1 MSASPLTKVTLT
13 FDDMF
18 GKKAAAN
25 EQSGNTGQ
33 AGFGSAGLVSTGID
47 FVDKVLGGGTKKS
60 GVYGV
65 IGPTGVGKS
74 TLAAMLAVRG
84 ALRTRVTGVDE
95 KPDLLHRRKKPWALL
110 DLRCDTANT
119 TRLVMSYA
127 ANVDQ
132 SAFFKIVKPADSSI
146 QNEARKSSR
155 GLKTS
160 TNGKNNSF
168 QRTAKKLNDNLYAF
182 SVHNV
187 SPSPAGILYYLKY
200 LSDFVKCGIG
210 GIVID
215 DVRLSWYA
223 HTQEFPQNTDGRRFY
238 LDFVNDFCR
247 FLSIKFRCPVWVTH
261 QMNGI
266 ACSRRPADQ
275 FTHRDAADC
284 KNFADQLDAC
294 LVMGTPSEDEHVF
307 SLRCTKGDTR
317 AISKDLVLL
326 KHDDH
331 SAGLVP
337 ADNFVEDTRNKT
349 WKRVDPAKEILSF
362 ADQEHLDNLIEDL
375 GRGPVT
381 VRKTEQ
387 SKSVERIKPEKEGRG
402 QRETTKG
409 NLLIVQKSLGKSSP
423 REIAKAGAG
432 S

>member
-1 MSASPLTKVTLT
+1 MPASPLTKVTLT

-18 GKKAAAN
+18 GQKAAAN

-33 AGFGSAGLVSTGID
+33 AAFGSASLVSTGID
-47 FVDKVLGGGTKKS
+47 FVDKVLGGGTQRT

-84 ALRTRVTGVDE
+84 ALRAHNATDNE
-95 KPDLLHRRKKPWALL
+95 KFDLAHRRNRPWALI
-110 DLRCDTANT
+110 DLRGDTANT
-119 TRLVMSYA
+119 RRLVMSYA
-127 ANVDQ
+127 ANVEKT
-132 SAFFKIVKPADSSI
+132 AFFQTVEPANSPV
-146 QNEARKSSR
+146 QNETRKSGQ
-155 GLKTS
+155 GLKPS
-160 TNGKNNSF
+160 TKDKDNPF
-168 QRTAKKLNDNLYAF
+168 QRTAKILNDNLYAF
-182 SVHNV
+182 SVNNI
-187 SPSPAGILYYLKY
+187 SPSPAGILYYLNS
-200 LSDFVKCGIG
+200 LSDFVKFGIG

-223 HTQEFPQNTDGRRFY
+223 HSQKFPQDTDERRFY
-238 LDFVNDFCR
+238 LDFVNDFCS

-261 QMNGI
+261 QMSGK

-284 KNFADQLDAC
+284 RNFADQLDAC
-294 LVMGTPSEDEHVF
+294 LVMGTPSEDEQVF

-317 AISKDLVLL
+317 AISKEPVLL
-326 KHDDH
+326 KHDSH

-337 ADNFVEDTRNKT
+337 ADNFVRDTRNRT
-349 WKRVDPAKEILSF
+349 WTRMAQTKEILSF

-375 GRGPVT
+375 GRGPMT
-381 VRKTEQ
+381 VHKPKR

-402 QRETTKG
+402 QRDTTRG
-409 NLLIVQKSLGKSSP
+409 SLLKANKSLGKSSP
-423 REIAKAGAG
+423 KEIAKAGAE

>member
-1 MSASPLTKVTLT
+1 
-13 FDDMF
+13 MF
-18 GKKAAAN
+18 GQKAAAK
-25 EQSGNTGQ
+25 EQSGNTDQ
-33 AGFGSAGLVSTGID
+33 AAFGSAGLVSTGVD
-47 FVDKVLGGGTKKS
+47 FVDEVLGGGTKRS

-84 ALRTRVTGVDE
+84 ALRAHNTTGNE
-95 KPDLLHRRKKPWALL
+95 KFDLVHRRKRPWILL
-110 DLRCDTANT
+110 DLRGDSANT
-119 TRLVMSYA
+119 RRLVISYA

-132 SAFFKIVKPADSSI
+132 SAFFQTDKPVDSPA
-146 QNEARKSSR
+146 QNENVKSAK
-155 GLKTS
+155 GLKPS
-160 TNGKNNSF
+160 LNENDREASF
-168 QRTAKKLNDNLYAF
+168 QRTVTILNGNIYAL
-182 SVHNV
+182 SACKTCDT
-187 SPSPAGILYYLKY
+187 PSPAGILHYL
-200 LSDFVKCGIG
+200 LSFSDSVKRGIG

-223 HTQEFPQNTDGRRFY
+223 HSQKFPKDTNERRFY

-247 FLSIKFRCPVWVTH
+247 ALSIKFRCPVWVTH
-261 QMNGI
+261 QMSGN

-275 FTHRDAADC
+275 LTHRDAADC

-317 AISKDLVLL
+317 AISKEPVLL
-326 KHDDH
+326 KHDSH

-337 ADNFVEDTRNKT
+337 ADNFVRDTRNRT
-349 WKRVDPAKEILSF
+349 WTRMAQTKEILSF

-375 GRGPVT
+375 GRGPMT
-381 VRKTEQ
+381 VHKPKR

-402 QRETTKG
+402 QRDTTRG
-409 NLLIVQKSLGKSSP
+409 SLLKANKSLGKSSP
-423 REIAKAGAG
+423 KEIAKAGAE